1 MGAHKD
7 LGEAAWQATD
17 DMVNLLSRTTGRAEK
32 DARMLVN
39 LTGNLRISQIVDG
52 AKGARME
59 MPSWAFGMQKS
70 KSAEVPGRVR

>member
-7 LGEAAWQATD
+7 LGEAAWQAAD
-17 DMVNLLSRTTGRAEK
+17 DMVRLVSHATGRAEQ

-39 LTGNLRISQIVDG
+39 LVGNLRISQIVDS

-59 MPSWAFGMQKS
+59 MPSWALGIQGS
-70 KSAEVPGRVR
+70 KT